1 MNNEENEF
9 LQGLNQADQQFEEPE
24 SVFGEKPKEEEVE
37 EEEKPLPFHKDPKV
51 QRYIQKEIEKA
62 QKSQPSANAHSA
74 ERQFIEDTQQ
84 DDDEGTAILERI
96 IGNDTPEKVAAIKDF
111 KRYLSSLEEKGADR
125 ALYQLSQQEEEAR
138 QEEAQASEEIEQGFE
153 DIEETF
159 GVDLSSNSPTARRTR
174 NDFIDFIKR
183 VAPKDRDGDVIALP
197 DLTET
202 FDLYQSTRQKPSNTR
217 AKELATRSMARSNN
231 ASDTPQEKEVSWK
244 TVDKWLGGLSR

>member
-9 LQGLNQADQQFEEPE
+9 LQGLNQADQQFEENE
-24 SVFGEKPKEEEVE
+24 SLFGEQPPKEEAE

-62 QKSQPSANAHSA
+62 QKSQPSV
-74 ERQFIEDTQQ
+74 ERQFIEDTKQ

-111 KRYLSSLEEKGADR
+111 KKYLSTLEEKGADR
-125 ALYQLSQQEEEAR
+125 ALSQLQKQEEEAR

-159 GVDLSSNSPTARRTR
+159 GVDISSNTPTARKTR
-174 NDFIDFIKR
+174 NEFIDFIKR
-183 VAPKDRDGDVIALP
+183 VAPKDSEGNVVALP

-202 FDLYQSTRQKPSNTR
+202 FELYQSTQTKPSNTR

-231 ASDTPQEKEVSWK
+231 TSEAPQEKDVSWK
-244 TVDKWLGGLSR
+244 GVDKWFGSLTK

>member
-9 LQGLNQADQQFEEPE
+9 LSGLNQAEQSFEENE
-24 SVFGEKPKEEEVE
+24 NLFGEQPVVQEEAE

-62 QKSQPSANAHSA
+62 QRSQPSA
-74 ERQFIEDTQQ
+74 ERQFIEDTKQ

-111 KRYLSSLEEKGADR
+111 KKYLTSLEEKGADR
-125 ALYQLSQQEEEAR
+125 AMTQLQQREEEAR

-153 DIEETF
+153 DIEDTF
-159 GVDLSSNSPTARRTR
+159 GVDISSNAPQARKTR
-174 NDFIDFIKR
+174 NEFIDFIKR
-183 VAPKDRDGDVIALP
+183 VAPKDSEGNVTALP

-202 FDLYQSTRQKPSNTR
+202 FELYQSTQTRPSNTR
-217 AKELATRSMARSNN
+217 AKELASRGMTRSNN
-231 ASDTPQEKEVSWK
+231 STEAPQDKDVSWK
-244 TVDKWLGGLSR
+244 AVDKFFGSFK

>member
-9 LQGLNQADQQFEEPE
+9 LQGLNQADQQFEENE
-24 SVFGEKPKEEEVE
+24 SLFGEEPKKEEAE

-62 QKSQPSANAHSA
+62 QKSQPSV
-74 ERQFIEDTQQ
+74 ERQFIEDTKQ

-111 KRYLSSLEEKGADR
+111 KKYLSTLEEKGADR
-125 ALYQLSQQEEEAR
+125 ALSQLQKQEEEAR

-159 GVDLSSNSPTARRTR
+159 GVDISSNTPTARKTR
-174 NDFIDFIKR
+174 NEFIDFIKR
-183 VAPKDRDGDVIALP
+183 VAPKDSEGNVVALP

-202 FDLYQSTRQKPSNTR
+202 FELYQSTQTKPSNTR

-231 ASDTPQEKEVSWK
+231 TSEAPQEKDVSWK
-244 TVDKWLGGLSR
+244 GVDKWFGSLTK

>member
-9 LQGLNQADQQFEEPE
+9 LAGLNQSEQPFEENE
-24 SVFGEKPKEEEVE
+24 NLFGEQPAVEEAE

-62 QKSQPSANAHSA
+62 QRSQPSA
-74 ERQFIEDTQQ
+74 ERQFIEDTKQ

-111 KRYLSSLEEKGADR
+111 KRYLGSLEEKGADR
-125 ALYQLSQQEEEAR
+125 AMSYLQQQEEEAR
-138 QEEAQASEEIEQGFE
+138 QEEEQASEEIEQGFE

-159 GVDLSSNSPTARRTR
+159 GVDLSSNAPTARKTR
-174 NDFIDFIKR
+174 NEFIDFIKR
-183 VAPKDRDGDVIALP
+183 VAPKDSEGNVTALP

-202 FDLYQSTRQKPSNTR
+202 FELYQSTQTRPSNTR
-217 AKELATRSMARSNN
+217 AKELASRGMARSSN
-231 ASDTPQEKEVSWK
+231 ATEAPQDKDVSWK
-244 TVDKWLGGLSR
+244 AVDKFFGSFK

>member
-9 LQGLNQADQQFEEPE
+9 LQGLNQADQQFEENE
-24 SVFGEKPKEEEVE
+24 SLFGEQPPKEEAE

-51 QRYIQKEIEKA
+51 QRYIQTEIEKA
-62 QKSQPSANAHSA
+62 QKSQPSV
-74 ERQFIEDTQQ
+74 ERQFIEDTKQ

-111 KRYLSSLEEKGADR
+111 KKYLSTLEEKGADR
-125 ALYQLSQQEEEAR
+125 ALSQLQKQEEEAR

-159 GVDLSSNSPTARRTR
+159 GVDISSNTPTARKTR
-174 NDFIDFIKR
+174 NEFIDFIKR
-183 VAPKDRDGDVIALP
+183 VAPKDSEGNVVALP

-202 FDLYQSTRQKPSNTR
+202 FELYQSTQTKPSNTR

-231 ASDTPQEKEVSWK
+231 TSEAPQEKDVSWK
-244 TVDKWLGGLSR
+244 SVDKWFGSLAK

>member
-9 LQGLNQADQQFEEPE
+9 LAGLNQSEQPFEENE
-24 SVFGEKPKEEEVE
+24 NLFGEQPAVEKEAE

-62 QKSQPSANAHSA
+62 QRSQPSA
-74 ERQFIEDTQQ
+74 ERQFIEDTKQ

-111 KRYLSSLEEKGADR
+111 KRYLGSLEEKGADR
-125 ALYQLSQQEEEAR
+125 AMSYLQQQEEEAR
-138 QEEAQASEEIEQGFE
+138 QEEEQASEEIEQGFE

-159 GVDLSSNSPTARRTR
+159 GVDLSSNAPTARKTR
-174 NDFIDFIKR
+174 NEFIDFIKR
-183 VAPKDRDGDVIALP
+183 VAPKDSEGNVTALP

-202 FDLYQSTRQKPSNTR
+202 FELYQSTQTRPSNTR
-217 AKELATRSMARSNN
+217 AKELASRGMARSSN
-231 ASDTPQEKEVSWK
+231 ATEAPQDKDVSWK
-244 TVDKWLGGLSR
+244 AVDKFFGSFK